1 MFTHNLFFF
10 TLKAIQNLENN
21 INLQTLDL
29 AGNRIKELTGL
40 QSLSKLE
47 EFWFNDNLLEDWSQI
62 ERLSCLTQLNTVY
75 FERNPVQKDINYRR
89 KIKLALPKLVQIDAN
104 LCRWKIHDS
113 YAALFFNIPYSFNFS
128 IPYLTFF

>member
-1 MFTHNLFFF
+1 M
-10 TLKAIQNLENN
+10 KAIQNLENN

-62 ERLSCLTQLNTVY
+62 ERLSCLTQLSTVY

-104 LCRWKIHDS
+104 LCR
-113 YAALFFNIPYSFNFS
+113 
-128 IPYLTFF
+128 